1 MKKTASLLAL
11 LAVAGLMMVTAP
23 EPADARPQYL
33 KAFTAKYD
41 KVKDEIDKRKPLT
54 AKCAVCHGKE
64 GKDKKLLSDY
74 GTELKK
80 AVLALGKNNQRDP
93 EKIDKAFDAAAEV
106 QCEEGKTYGE
116 LLESGKLPPPHKDE
130 K

>member
-11 LAVAGLMMVTAP
+11 LAFAGLMMVTAP
-23 EPADARPQYL
+23 EPAAARPQYL
-33 KAFTAKYD
+33 KSFTAKYE
-41 KVKDEIDKRKPLT
+41 KVNGEIEKRKGLT

-80 AVLALGKNNQRDP
+80 AVLALGAKNQKDP
-93 EKIDKAFDAAAEV
+93 EKIDKAFDAAAEI
-106 QCEEGKTYGE
+106 QCEDGKTYGE
-116 LLESGKLPPPHKDE
+116 MLKDGKLPPPHKDE